1 MSTDHL
7 NLGEDFDRTA
17 YLKVLIS
24 VAMADGEI
32 QPSELQFIE
41 LQARLLSLDFT
52 QLIKE
57 PSLDLESY
65 SHKLSSKTKRVIL
78 RDCICMGYIDDNY
91 SQDERQKIKS
101 ITTQLG
107 LNNKDATDMETWL
120 KTYWEHL
127 KEGERLLGKK

>member
-1 MSTDHL
+1 MSNHL
-7 NLGEDFDRTA
+7 HIGEDFDSKA

-41 LQARLLSLDFT
+41 LQARLLSLDFNL
-52 QLIKE
+52 LIKE

-65 SHKLSSKTKRVIL
+65 AHKLSSKTKRVIL
-78 RDCICMGYIDDNY
+78 RDCICMGYVDDHY

-101 ITTQLG
+101 IASQLG
-107 LNNKDATDMETWL
+107 LSSKDAVEMENWL
-120 KTYWEHL
+120 KDYWKHL
-127 KEGERLLGKK
+127 KEGERLLEKT